1 MKDGNGKKL
10 DLKKLD
16 NQDCSKALQVRRLTV
31 KMVKWLTDKKI
42 KC

>member
-16 NQDCSKALQVRRLTV
+16 NKHCSKALLVRRLTV
-31 KMVKWLTDKKI
+31 KKPDWLEA
-42 KC
+42 